1 MKTRLNRIFTGI
13 KQRCLNKKNPFYKD
27 YGGRGITICKEWAD
41 TENIGHGNGFVTKGW
56 DNFRRWALENG
67 YQDNLSID
75 RVDNN
80 KGYCPENCRWVDIKT
95 QSNNKRSNIII
106 RYNEQEKTLSQ
117 WAESLGVPY
126 KRLQERF
133 YRCKGDVDY
142 VFSNKRLKNKK
153 SQKIIIT
160 YKDKTQTLANWC
172 RELDLNYSKT
182 RGRIV
187 NGWSIEKAFENK

>member
-1 MKTRLNRIFTGI
+1 MKTRLNSIFTGI
-13 KQRCLNKKNPFYKD
+13 KQRCLNKKNPSYKD
-27 YGGRGITICKEWAD
+27 YGGRGITICKEWSD
-41 TENIGHGNGFVTKGW
+41 TENIGHGNGFVTRGW
-56 DNFRRWALENG
+56 DNFRKWALENG

-75 RVDNN
+75 RIDNN
-80 KGYCPENCRWVDIKT
+80 KGYCPENCRWVDVKT

-106 RYNEQEKTLSQ
+106 KYNEQEKTLSQ
-117 WAESLGVPY
+117 WAETLAVPY
-126 KRLQERF
+126 KRLQERY
-133 YRCKGDVDY
+133 YRCNGDIGY

-172 RELDLNYSKT
+172 RELKLNYSKT
-182 RGRIV
+182 RGRLV